1 MTLARLTWTPTDN
14 APETL
19 IVDLPA
25 HRIPEMQN
33 LIGTPDWARSKAVMW
48 IDTLD
53 TYGSAHPRLYR
64 LARIIHIEV
73 EQQ

>member
-1 MTLARLTWTPTDN
+1 MTLARLTWTPAENT
-14 APETL
+14 PETL

-25 HRIPEMQN
+25 HRIPEMQT
-33 LIGTPDWARSKAVMW
+33 LIGTPDWARSEAVMW

-53 TYGSAHPRLYR
+53 TYGRAHPRLYR
-64 LARIIHIEV
+64 LARITAIEP